1 MSIRYLAVLIASLL
15 SIPATVFA
23 QTEAATAL
31 QQGLSKT
38 GSAAGFGTQSQN
50 IYTLIGYALSALF
63 GLLGIT
69 FLILLVYAGILY
81 LLDRGEGKN
90 VEKGKKIISAS
101 IQGMVIVVVSYG
113 LSQFILA
120 ILSSIL
126 GGS

>member
-1 MSIRYLAVLIASLL
+1 MSIRYLAILIAPFL
-15 SIPATVFA
+15 SIPTKVFA

-31 QQGLSKT
+31 QQGLVKT
-38 GSAAGFGTQSQN
+38 GNAAGFGTQSQN
-50 IYTLIGYALSALF
+50 IYMLIGYALSALF
-63 GLLGIT
+63 GLLGIV

-120 ILSSIL
+120 ILSTIL
-126 GGS
+126 KG